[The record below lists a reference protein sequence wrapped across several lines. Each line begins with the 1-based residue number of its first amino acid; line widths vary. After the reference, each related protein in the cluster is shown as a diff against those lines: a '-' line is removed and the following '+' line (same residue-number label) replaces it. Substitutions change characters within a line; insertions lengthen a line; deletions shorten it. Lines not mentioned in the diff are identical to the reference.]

1 MHAVRTPLP
10 GFCDQGNPL
19 TIKQEVVKVAKKVAF
34 LQGNE
39 AAAQGALYAGC
50 KFFAGYPITPS
61 TEVAEVMSAEL
72 PKIGG
77 KFIQMEDEIGAMSA
91 VIGASLT
98 GAKVLTA
105 TSGPGL
111 SLKQEII
118 GYGCITEVPCVIV
131 NVMRGGPSTGMPTGP
146 SQSDVMC
153 AKWGTHGD
161 HPAICLVPA
170 SVQELFEETVR
181 AFNLAEKYRTPVMV
195 MPDEIV
201 GHMREQIVFP
211 EPGELEVI
219 DRTAPSVP
227 PEQYKPYDTSFG
239 DVPPLAA
246 FGSGYRFHVTGLN
259 KMQDGFP
266 TTKAQIVQAEEERQ
280 VRKVEA
286 NADDIIKYE
295 EYLTDDAE
303 VVVVAFGSTSRSA
316 RFAVNEARKQGI
328 KAGLFR
334 LITFWPFPEKQL
346 LALSKK
352 VKAFITPEMN
362 LGMCTD
368 VVKGSVEGNA
378 PVHGI
383 FRVDGE
389 PINPGQILDKIKEV
403 K

>member
-1 MHAVRTPLP
+1 M
-10 GFCDQGNPL
+10 
-19 TIKQEVVKVAKKVAF
+19 AKKVAF

-50 KFFAGYPITPS
+50 SFFGGYPITPS
-61 TEVAEVMSAEL
+61 TEVAEVMSVEL

-77 KFIQMEDEIGAMSA
+77 KFIQMEDEIGAMAS

-111 SLKQEII
+111 SLKQELI
-118 GYGCITEVPCVIV
+118 GYACIAETPVVIV

-201 GHMREQIVFP
+201 AHMRERIVFP
-211 EPGELEVI
+211 EPGEMEVI
-219 DRTAPSVP
+219 NRTAPSVSP
-227 PEQYKPYDTSFG
+227 AEYKPYDTKFG

-246 FGSGYRFHVTGLN
+246 FGSDYRFHVTGLN
-259 KMQDGFP
+259 KAEDGFP
-266 TTKAQIVQAEEERQ
+266 TTKAALVQAEEERQ
-280 VRKVEA
+280 VRKVDA
-286 NADDIIKYE
+286 NVDDIVTFE
-295 EYLTDDAE
+295 EYELADAE
-303 VVVVAFGSTSRSA
+303 VVVVAYGSTSRSA
-316 RFAVNEARKQGI
+316 RYAVNEARKQGI

-334 LITFWPFPEKQL
+334 IKTFWPFPDKQI
-346 LALSKK
+346 AAIAG
-352 VKAFITPEMN
+352 KAKAIITPEMN
-362 LGMCTD
+362 LGMCTQE
-368 VVKGSVEGNA
+368 VQRCAQGKASVS
-378 PVHGI
+378 GI

-389 PINPGQILDKIKEV
+389 PINPGQILEKIKEV

>member
-1 MHAVRTPLP
+1 V
-10 GFCDQGNPL
+10 G
-19 TIKQEVVKVAKKVAF
+19 KKVAF

-39 AAAQGALYAGC
+39 AAAHGALYAGC
-50 KFFAGYPITPS
+50 TFFGGYPITPS

-77 KFIQMEDEIGAMSA
+77 KFIQMEDEIGAIA
-91 VIGASLT
+91 AILGASLT
-98 GAKVLTA
+98 GDKVLTS

-111 SLKQEII
+111 SLKQELI
-118 GYGCITEVPCVIV
+118 GYGCIAEIPCVIY

-146 SQSDVMC
+146 SQSDIMC

-170 SVQELFEETVR
+170 SVQETYEEVVR
-181 AFNLAEKYRTPVMV
+181 AFNLSEKYRTPVMV

-201 GHMREQIVFP
+201 AHMRERIVFP
-211 EPGELEVI
+211 EPGEIEVV

-246 FGSGYRFHVTGLN
+246 FGSGYKFHVTGLN

-266 TTKAQIVQAEEERQ
+266 TTKASIVQAEEERQ

-286 NADDIIKYE
+286 NAADIMKWE
-295 EYLTDDAE
+295 EYQCEDAE
-303 VVVVAFGSTSRSA
+303 IIVVAFGSTSRSA

-334 LITFWPFPEKQL
+334 LITFWPFPEERL
-346 LALSKK
+346 LELSKK
-352 VKAFITPEMN
+352 AKAFITPEMN
-362 LGMCTD
+362 LGMCTG
-368 VVKGSVEGNA
+368 VVKGCIEGNA
-378 PVHGI
+378 PVLGI

-389 PINPGQILDKIKEV
+389 PINPGQIVDKMKEV

>member
-1 MHAVRTPLP
+1 M
-10 GFCDQGNPL
+10 
-19 TIKQEVVKVAKKVAF
+19 AKKVAF

-50 KFFAGYPITPS
+50 TFFGGYPITPS
-61 TEVAEVMSAEL
+61 TEVAEVMSVEL

-77 KFIQMEDEIGAMSA
+77 KFIQMEDEIGAMAS

-111 SLKQEII
+111 SLKQELI
-118 GYGCITEVPCVIV
+118 GYACIAETPCVIV

-161 HPAICLVPA
+161 HPAICLTPA

-201 GHMREQIVFP
+201 AHMRERIVFP

-219 DRTAPSVP
+219 NRTAPSVSP
-227 PEQYKPYDTSFG
+227 AEYKPYDTSFG

-246 FGSGYRFHVTGLN
+246 FGSDYRFHVTGLN
-259 KMQDGFP
+259 KGQDGFP
-266 TTKAQIVQAEEERQ
+266 TTKAAWVQAEEERQ

-286 NADDIIKYE
+286 NVDDIVTFE
-295 EYLTDDAE
+295 EYELADAE
-303 VVVVAFGSTSRSA
+303 VAVIAYGSTSRSA

-334 LITFWPFPEKQL
+334 IKTFWPFPDKQIAA
-346 LALSKK
+346 LAGK

-362 LGMCTD
+362 LGMCTGE
-368 VVKGSVEGNA
+368 VKRCAEGKA
-378 PVHGI
+378 SVHGI

-389 PINPGQILDKIKEV
+389 PINPGQILEKIKEV

>member
-1 MHAVRTPLP
+1 M
-10 GFCDQGNPL
+10 
-19 TIKQEVVKVAKKVAF
+19 AKKVAF

-39 AAAQGALYAGC
+39 AAAHGALYAGC
-50 KFFAGYPITPS
+50 RFFAGYPITPS

-72 PKIGG
+72 PKVGG
-77 KFIQMEDEIGAMSA
+77 KFIQMEDEIGAMA
-91 VIGASLT
+91 ALIGASLT
-98 GAKVLTA
+98 GSKVLTS

-111 SLKQEII
+111 SLKQENI
-118 GYGCITEVPCVIV
+118 GYACITEVPAVIV

-181 AFNLAEKYRTPVMV
+181 AFNLAEKYRTPVMI

-201 GHMREQIVFP
+201 AHMRERIVFP
-211 EPGELEVI
+211 EPGEIEVI
-219 DRTAPSVP
+219 DRKGPSVP

-246 FGSGYRFHVTGLN
+246 FGSGYKFHVTGLN

-266 TTKAQIVQAEEERQ
+266 TTKAEIVQAEEERQ

-286 NADDIIKYE
+286 NKADIMKWE
-295 EYLTDDAE
+295 EYLCDDAD
-303 VVVVAFGSTSRSA
+303 VIVVAFGSTSRSA
-316 RFAVNEARKQGI
+316 RFAVNEARKNGI

-334 LITFWPFPEKQL
+334 LITFWPFPEERL
-346 LALSKK
+346 LELSKK
-352 VKAFITPEMN
+352 VKGFITPEMN
-362 LGMCTD
+362 LGMCTG
-368 VVKGSVEGNA
+368 VVKGCIEGNA
-378 PVHGI
+378 PVLGI

-389 PINPGQILDKIKEV
+389 PINPDQILDKMKEV

>member
-1 MHAVRTPLP
+1 M
-10 GFCDQGNPL
+10 
-19 TIKQEVVKVAKKVAF
+19 AKKVAF

-50 KFFAGYPITPS
+50 NFFAGYPITPS

-72 PKIGG
+72 PKVGG
-77 KFIQMEDEIGAMSA
+77 KFIQMEDEIGAMA
-91 VIGASLT
+91 AIIGGALAGSKTLT
-98 GAKVLTA
+98 S

-111 SLKQEII
+111 SLKQELI
-118 GYGCITEVPCVIV
+118 GYACIAEIPCVIY

-170 SVQELFEETVR
+170 SVQETYEEVIR
-181 AFNLAEKYRTPVMV
+181 AFNLSEKYRTPVMV

-201 GHMREQIVFP
+201 AHMRERIVFP
-211 EPGELEVI
+211 EPGEVAVI
-219 DRTAPSVP
+219 ERTVP
-227 PEQYKPYDTSFG
+227 TVQPEQYKPYDTSFG

-246 FGSGYRFHVTGLN
+246 FGSGYKFHVTGLN

-266 TTKAQIVQAEEERQ
+266 TTKAAIVQAEEERQ
-280 VRKVEA
+280 VRKVDG
-286 NADDIIKYE
+286 NVDDIVKYE
-295 EYLTDDAE
+295 EYLLDDAE
-303 VVVVAFGSTSRSA
+303 IVVVAFGSTSRSA

-362 LGMCTD
+362 LGMATG
-368 VVKGSVEGNA
+368 VVKGVVEGNA

-389 PINPGQILDKIKEV
+389 PINPGQILDKMKEV

>member
-1 MHAVRTPLP
+1 M
-10 GFCDQGNPL
+10 
-19 TIKQEVVKVAKKVAF
+19 KVAKKVAF

-50 KFFAGYPITPS
+50 TFFGGYPITPS
-61 TEVAEVMSAEL
+61 TEVAEVMSVEL

-77 KFIQMEDEIGAMSA
+77 KFIQMEDEIGAMAS

-111 SLKQEII
+111 SLKQELI
-118 GYGCITEVPCVIV
+118 GYACIAETPCVIV

-161 HPAICLVPA
+161 HPAICLTPA

-201 GHMREQIVFP
+201 AHMRERIVFP

-219 DRTAPSVP
+219 NRTAPSVSP
-227 PEQYKPYDTSFG
+227 AEYKPYDTSFG

-246 FGSGYRFHVTGLN
+246 FGSDYRFHVTGLN
-259 KMQDGFP
+259 KGQDGFP
-266 TTKAQIVQAEEERQ
+266 TTKAAWVQAEEERQ
-280 VRKVEA
+280 VRKVDA
-286 NADDIIKYE
+286 NIDDIVQFE
-295 EYLTDDAE
+295 EYELADAE
-303 VVVVAFGSTSRSA
+303 VAIVAYGSTSRSA

-334 LITFWPFPEKQL
+334 IKTFWPFPEKQIAA
-346 LALSKK
+346 LAGK

-362 LGMCTD
+362 LGMCTGE
-368 VVKGSVEGNA
+368 VKRCAEGKA
-378 PVHGI
+378 AVHGI

-389 PINPGQILDKIKEV
+389 PINPGQILEKIKEV